1 MSWRKHHTKKR
12 IKRGDNDDDGWQ
24 IDNGDGDSAK
34 APSALSPRF
43 FNMAVRFLGYTHT
56 EAGFRMIA
64 QLDAEYEDLLRMKQK
79 KTTSDEDFERED
91 VR

>member
-1 MSWRKHHTKKR
+1 MPRGKHHTKKR
-12 IKRGDNDDDGWQ
+12 IKRGDNNDGWQ

-34 APSALSPRF
+34 APSVLSLRF

-56 EAGFRMIA
+56 EAGFRTIA
-64 QLDAEYEDLLRMKQK
+64 QLDAEYENMLRMTKR
-79 KTTSDEDFERED
+79 KTTFDEDFERED